1 MCPLPVDIVLKPR
14 QTPALALILC
24 WDYETSECHTW
35 YYGRDHRILVD
46 LGQYFAVHRA
56 RVGVHR
62 RTVSLGD
69 GGVDLANM
77 GVVHALARLRK
88 LDLADGVD
96 GSAQGD
102 V

>member
-14 QTPALALILC
+14 QTPPLAHILC
-24 WDYETSECHTW
+24 RDYETSECHPW

-88 LDLADGVD
+88 LGLADGVD